1 MTRPFH
7 TIFEKIPFG
16 IKIFASF
23 AILILVA
30 LTLIY
35 TLTNGVIIDRFN
47 DFNRE
52 IRLRHVQGF
61 SRLINNVLAQQNG
74 VQTFEGIVQQM
85 PQGDPLGKSLVL
97 AGPDG
102 KIMAAADEKL
112 IGKPVDSTYVPVAP
126 VTFLDQTQGTLLVSP
141 GYTESTPL
149 ESGFLNAINRTI
161 ILGGLVAA
169 IVGLGF
175 ALWLTRQ
182 ITRPLRQLATA
193 STKISQGELE
203 QKVEIHSPDAL
214 GQLGDAFNTM
224 SGRLSRSERLRRD
237 MIADIAHEL
246 RTPLTLIQGNLQAIL
261 DGIYQPTSEK
271 IASIHEKC
279 LLLSRLI
286 RDLQELSLAE
296 AGELPLD
303 RQKTD
308 IHRLVEHVTETI
320 QTQFKSRKIE
330 IAVDF
335 PEEELIAEIDPTR
348 ISQVLLNL
356 LSNAQRYTPEGGKV
370 TVKGWRQ
377 DDNILM
383 SVSDTGPGIPENDL
397 PNVFERF
404 WRGDASRARVSGGSG
419 LGLAVVKQLVE
430 SHGGTIW
437 AVSPPGQG
445 ATFTFSLPAQPLVP
459 AEAVPV

>member
-1 MTRPFH
+1 MIRPFH
-7 TIFEKIPFG
+7 TLFEKIPFG
-16 IKIFASF
+16 IKIFGSF
-23 AILILVA
+23 AILIVVA

-35 TLTNGVIIDRFN
+35 VLTNGVIIDRFN
-47 DFNRE
+47 EFNKE
-52 IRLRHVQGF
+52 FRLRNVQHF

-74 VQTFEGIVQQM
+74 IQTFDLLVRQM
-85 PQGDPLGKSLVL
+85 PPDDPLGKSLVL

-102 KIMAAADEKL
+102 KIMAALDDKL
-112 IGKPVDSTYVPVAP
+112 IGKLADSTYVAVAP
-126 VTFLDQTQGTLLVSP
+126 VTFLDQTQGMLLVSP
-141 GYTESTPL
+141 GYTAPTPL

-161 ILGGLVAA
+161 IFGGIVAA

-182 ITRPLRQLATA
+182 ITRPLRQLANA
-193 STKISQGELE
+193 SAKISQGELE
-203 QKVEIHSPDAL
+203 QKVDIHSPDAL

-224 SGRLSRSERLRRD
+224 SNKLSRSERLRRD

-261 DGIYQPTSEK
+261 DGIYQPTPDK
-271 IASIHEKC
+271 IASIHEKS
-279 LLLSRLI
+279 LLLSHLI

-308 IHRLVEHVTETI
+308 LHRLVGHVTETI
-320 QTQFKSRKIE
+320 QPQFKSRKIE
-330 IAVDF
+330 LLVELPA
-335 PEEELIAEIDPTR
+335 EELIAEVDPAR
-348 ISQVLLNL
+348 INQVLLNL

-370 TVKGWRQ
+370 TVKGWSQ
-377 DDNILM
+377 GENILI
-383 SVSDTGPGIPENDL
+383 SVSDTGSGIPEKDL

-430 SHGGTIW
+430 AHGGTIW
-437 AVSPPGQG
+437 AESPPGQG
-445 ATFTFSLPAQPLVP
+445 ATFTFSLPLQPSLPAEVVP
-459 AEAVPV
+459 A